1 LEQDR
6 KLAEEQRKSPRK
18 ILRGKAMWV
27 LAGAA
32 PVAAR
37 TIDIGANGISL
48 LLADSATPGQ
58 KGQVSFE
65 MLLEGKSHIITARA
79 TVMYCL
85 FSSSGFKTGFQFSD
99 LELPARTLIAKY
111 MR

>member
-1 LEQDR
+1 M
-6 KLAEEQRKSPRK
+6 AEEQRQSPRK

-37 TIDIGANGISL
+37 TIDVGANGIAL
-48 LLADSATPGQ
+48 LLDDSATVGQ
-58 KGQVSFE
+58 QGQVSFE
-65 MLLEGKSHIITARA
+65 MYLDGQANIITAGA

-85 FSSSGFKTGFQFSD
+85 FSSSGFKVGFHFSS
-99 LELPARTLIAKY
+99 LELSAKTAIAKY